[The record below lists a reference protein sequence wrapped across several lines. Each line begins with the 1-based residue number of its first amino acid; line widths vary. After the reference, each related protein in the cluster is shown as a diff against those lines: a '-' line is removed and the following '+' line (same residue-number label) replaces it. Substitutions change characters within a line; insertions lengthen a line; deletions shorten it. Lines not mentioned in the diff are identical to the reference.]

1 MARVFILPRR
11 SDIPSGYL
19 QIKDLYPNKSN
30 YSTASGKRLI
40 SNKLYITQPLAYT
53 NPVIEQNGEGEYVL
67 METYSGVGAGL
78 LVTKTNADG
87 TFLSNAQLENIYNDI
102 VTLMYNAGALD
113 GASLAIVIANKIDI
127 ALNWTTASFGAN
139 NGWYGSTE
147 VLQVLAGTPF
157 SVPAGTVLAPAS
169 GVLNSLDIA
178 QYYSESGDTLLSN
191 RSYFVEDSLRL
202 SYLKGDLH
210 KMLSSHFIAYDP
222 NYEPLLCNDERYIEG
237 AAITIYTEFG
247 TVYSYP

>member
-30 YSTASGKRLI
+30 YSTASGKRLL
-40 SNKLYITQPLAYT
+40 SNKLYITQPEAYT
-53 NPVIEQNGEGEYVL
+53 DPIIEQDGDGNYVL
-67 METYSGVGAGL
+67 METYSGLGAGL

-102 VTLMYNAGALD
+102 TILMYNGGALD

-127 ALNWTTASFGAN
+127 ALNWTTASLIAS

-147 VLQVLAGTPF
+147 LLQVLAGTPF
-157 SVPAGTVLAPAS
+157 SVPAGTVLAPAN

-191 RSYFVEDSLRL
+191 RSYFVEDSFRL
-202 SYLKGDLH
+202 SYLNGDLH

-222 NYEPLLCNDERYIEG
+222 NYEPLLCNDDRYIEG
-237 AAITIYTEFG
+237 AAITIYNELG
-247 TVYSYP
+247 TVYSFP